1 MAAESTPTEEIPS
14 LNQELIASLIHQKL
28 DEIRSGDLYVKS
40 GIGPNDV
47 TTLLTHE
54 ENYKKFEG
62 IIGKTWMDIAMV
74 QNGESGL
81 NGGKLNRKKKMYV
94 RALRRDVT
102 FVQSQIDH
110 YVKHTL
116 GYNVKNDVED
126 GESSLDG
133 EEETISSLSDNKS
146 SNSKAKKRK
155 KKKRKKDKKKKRKK
169 KRKHDE
175 EDEAMLENDD
185 ASMES
190 RQLTPREEKRL
201 ERRLKLAQEMFEET
215 RKEVIAKIPQDVKD
229 DFRQIGFS
237 KWGKEYLPI
246 LQVGPYDVGPGGVRD
261 QWMMMFENVSL
272 LLHTLVYIKLKCFNR
287 SESPYP

>member
-1 MAAESTPTEEIPS
+1 MAVESTPTEEIPS
-14 LNQELIASLIHQKL
+14 LNQELVASLIHQKL
-28 DEIRSGDLYVKS
+28 DEIRSGDLYVQS

-94 RALRRDVT
+94 KALRRDVT

-110 YVKHTL
+110 YVQHTL
-116 GYNVKNDVED
+116 GYNVNDVED

-146 SNSKAKKRK
+146 SSSKAKKRK

-215 RKEVIAKIPQDVKD
+215 RKEVIARIPQDVKD

-246 LQVGPYDVGPGGVRD
+246 MQVGPYDVGPGGVRD
-261 QWMMMFENVSL
+261 QWMVMFENVS

>member
-1 MAAESTPTEEIPS
+1 MAVESTPTEEIPS
-14 LNQELIASLIHQKL
+14 LNQELVASLIHQKL
-28 DEIRSGDLYVKS
+28 DEIRSGDLYVQS

-110 YVKHTL
+110 YVQHTL
-116 GYNVKNDVED
+116 GYNVNDVED

-146 SNSKAKKRK
+146 SSSKAKKRK

-201 ERRLKLAQEMFEET
+201 ERRLKLAREMFEET
-215 RKEVIAKIPQDVKD
+215 RKEVIARIPQDVKD

-246 LQVGPYDVGPGGVRD
+246 MQVGPYDVGPGGVRD
-261 QWMMMFENVSL
+261 QWMVMFENVS